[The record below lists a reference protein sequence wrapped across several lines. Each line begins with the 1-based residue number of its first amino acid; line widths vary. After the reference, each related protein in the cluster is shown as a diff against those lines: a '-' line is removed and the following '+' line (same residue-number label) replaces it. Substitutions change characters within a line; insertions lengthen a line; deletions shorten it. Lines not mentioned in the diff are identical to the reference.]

1 MSFVSVVGGSA
12 QRAATVTF
20 RCPLCVFG
28 DATPT
33 SLAAAWVEGA
43 SPLAAPT
50 LPRPSSFSSAAQA
63 AQTDALAHAGSA
75 AYAHASATAFASLAA
90 QAGATDVLPAELA
103 ELISA
108 MTRAAAAGAHA
119 NGADRDVPHVDGAAA
134 GWLGAMLVA
143 ASDHAASALGAVTA
157 ASAPPVPADDDA
169 LGIMEA
175 EAIAA
180 VREAAAAARRR
191 NSDVAIFV
199 YALAGLATRLAS
211 DADVPI
217 ALTRVKV
224 EPPPHIRDAVAA
236 ARDERWGDG
245 ASEATRTWAVVAATL
260 AAVACAAALAAGAT
274 VAWRRRNAATGPEAA
289 AAHRK
294 LKRKNSDFRPDVA
307 AAGGMC
313 EVPLGTPRDAT
324 PRGSATPRSAR
335 REAGANA
342 A

>member
-90 QAGATDVLPAELA
+90 QAGATDALPAELL

-134 GWLGAMLVA
+134 DWLGAMLVS

-157 ASAPPVPADDDA
+157 ASAPPVPADDA

-191 NSDVAIFV
+191 NNDVAIFI
-199 YALAGLATRLAS
+199 YALAGLTTRLAS

-294 LKRKNSDFRPDVA
+294 LKRKNSDFRPDIA

>member
-1 MSFVSVVGGSA
+1 VSFVSVVGGSA

-28 DATPT
+28 DASPS

-43 SPLAAPT
+43 SPLAAPAV
-50 LPRPSSFSSAAQA
+50 PRASSFSSAAQA
-63 AQTDALAHAGSA
+63 AQTDALAHAGGA
-75 AYAHASATAFASLAA
+75 AYAHASAAAFASLAA
-90 QAGATDVLPAELA
+90 QAGATDALPAEVA

-108 MTRAAAAGAHA
+108 MTRAAAAAAHA
-119 NGADRDVPHVDGAAA
+119 NGADHDTPHVDGAAA

-143 ASDHAASALGAVTA
+143 ASDHAASALGAVA
-157 ASAPPVPADDDA
+157 ATSAPPAPADDA

-191 NSDVAIFV
+191 NGDLSIFV

-217 ALTRVKV
+217 ALTRVKL
-224 EPPPHIRDAVAA
+224 EPPPHVRAAVAA
-236 ARDERWGDG
+236 ARDEKWGDA

-260 AAVACAAALAAGAT
+260 AAVACAAALAAGARA
-274 VAWRRRNAATGPEAA
+274 AWRRRAVATGPEAA

-294 LKRKNSDFRPDVA
+294 LKRKNSDFRPADVA

-313 EVPLGTPRDAT
+313 EVPLGTPREAT

>member
-1 MSFVSVVGGSA
+1 MSVVGGSA

-20 RCPLCVFG
+20 RCPLCAFG
-28 DATPT
+28 DASPT
-33 SLAAAWVEGA
+33 SLAAAWFEGA
-43 SPLAAPT
+43 SPLAAPA

-63 AQTDALAHAGSA
+63 AQTDALAHAGGA
-75 AYAHASATAFASLAA
+75 AYAHASAAAFASLAA
-90 QAGATDVLPAELA
+90 QAGATQALPAELA

-134 GWLGAMLVA
+134 DWLGAMLVT

-157 ASAPPVPADDDA
+157 ASAPPASADDA

-199 YALAGLATRLAS
+199 YALAGLTTRLAS

-224 EPPPHIRDAVAA
+224 EPPPHVRDAVAA

-245 ASEATRTWAVVAATL
+245 GSEATRTWAVIAATL
-260 AAVACAAALAAGAT
+260 AAVACAAALAVGAT
-274 VAWRRRNAATGPEAA
+274 AAWRCRAVATGPEAA